1 MSGTEVFL
9 DDTPGETRGIV
20 VRDGRF
26 EHLIIQS
33 DRDVPQHRLGAR
45 CVGRIADVQPG
56 LKGAFVDLGVG
67 PPLGFLPFGPG
78 APLTVG
84 QKIEVEVSAEPRER
98 KGPTLRRLGT
108 GEGEPRLLAEGVSVA
123 QLLAVLVP
131 GQQPMRGLAALQ
143 AGLDAEEEALR
154 DGGLFGDIG
163 LDLCVQ
169 RTRAL
174 IAVDLDLAP
183 GAGRGKG
190 GRARDLANRQG
201 LIEAARLIRLKG
213 WGGLVAVDLIGVGH
227 DGAAILADAR
237 AAFGADKDIVF
248 GPVNRFGVLQLALP
262 WRRTPLEE
270 RLARDGPVWRAVVE
284 MMRALHRALLS
295 DTLSARIIATCEPEM
310 ARMAEPLMTALG
322 PRAALVGNLS
332 SAPGHFRID
341 PA

>member
-1 MSGTEVFL
+1 MSGIEVFL

-84 QKIEVEVSAEPRER
+84 QKVEVEVSAEPRES

-108 GEGEPRLLAEGVSVA
+108 GEGEPRLLAEGLSVE
-123 QLLAVLVP
+123 QWLAVLVP

-174 IAVDLDLAP
+174 IAVDIDLAP

-190 GRARDLANRQG
+190 GRARDLANRRG

-213 WGGLVAVDLIGVGH
+213 WGGLVAVDLIGMGH

-237 AAFGADKDIVF
+237 TAFGADKDIVF

-270 RLARDGPVWRAVVE
+270 RLARDGTEWRVAIE
-284 MMRALHRALLS
+284 MTRALHRALLS
-295 DTLSARIIATCEPEM
+295 DTLSARIVATCEPEM
-310 ARMAEPLMTALG
+310 ARVAEPLMAALG
-322 PRAALVGNLS
+322 PRAELVGDPS